1 MGAGGEAGGREAG
14 LTAALARFL
23 AQSRWEDV
31 PAAIRHEG
39 KRGILNAL
47 GCILAGRDDPAVAIA
62 RKVFPLEDALIDAAA
77 ATAHDYDDTH
87 LPTVIHATPPVA
99 AVVLSIARKQKVSG
113 AELLHAF
120 VLGVETSCRMGN
132 AVMPGHY
139 ERGWHITST
148 CGVFGA
154 TAAAA
159 KLLRLDQ
166 RRMASALGIA
176 ATQAS
181 GLVEVLGSMARVLN
195 AGFAARNGLAA
206 ARLAAGGFEGPRAP
220 IEGLRGFV
228 NVFGG
233 NADLSQLAQQLGE
246 HWEMRQVAYKP
257 YPSGVVLHALIDACL
272 EHREKLRIA
281 QSIQVHLSPLAV
293 ERTDRPEPRN
303 AIEARLSAQHA
314 VAVALLHGEAG
325 LAQFSDAAAVDREVQ
340 ALRRRVGVTGDPVS
354 TKWRR
359 ASAPTG
365 PSSSRPRRDR
375 WMTRGWRPNSRAS
388 QARKPLDFSKPSAR
402 SRPWTGSRYPDC
414 RSFRQTARF
423 SGGAAC
429 FSSFSV
435 VFVTC

>member
-1 MGAGGEAGGREAG
+1 MGAGREAGGREAG

-23 AQSRWEDV
+23 ARSRWEDI
-31 PAAIRHEG
+31 PAAIGHEG
-39 KRGILNAL
+39 KRGLLNAL
-47 GCILAGRDDPAVAIA
+47 GCILAGRDDPAISIV
-62 RKVFPLEDALIDAAA
+62 RSVFPLEDALIDAAA

-99 AVVLSIARKQKVSG
+99 AAVLSIARKQEVSG

-132 AVMPGHY
+132 AVTPGHY

-154 TAAAA
+154 AAAA
-159 KLLRLDQ
+159 ARLLRLDERQ
-166 RRMASALGIA
+166 TAAALGIA
-176 ATQAS
+176 ATQAC

-206 ARLAAGGFEGPRAP
+206 ARLAAAGFEGPRAP

-233 NADLSQLAQQLGE
+233 NADLSQLTQRLGE
-246 HWEMRQVAYKP
+246 HWEMKQLAYKP

-272 EHREKLRIA
+272 EHREALGEALKVG
-281 QSIQVHLSPLAV
+281 QSIEVQLHPLAI

-314 VAVALLHGEAG
+314 AAVALLRGEAG
-325 LAQFSDAAAVDREVQ
+325 LEQFSDAAALDGEVR
-340 ALRRRVGVTGDPVS
+340 ALRRRFGLAADPRLD
-354 TKWRR
+354 KMAARIR
-359 ASAPTG
+359 AGAALIEAPA
-365 PSSSRPRRDR
+365 SRPMDDARLEAKF
-375 WMTRGWRPNSRAS
+375 SRLAGAHA
-388 QARKPLDFSKPSAR
+388 ARLLETVR
-402 SRPWTGSRYPDC
+402 SLETLERVSLP
-414 RSFRQTARF
+414 
-423 SGGAAC
+423 
-429 FSSFSV
+429 
-435 VFVTC
+435 

>member
-1 MGAGGEAGGREAG
+1 MGAGREAGGREAG

-23 AQSRWEDV
+23 ARSRWEDI
-31 PAAIRHEG
+31 PAAIGHEG
-39 KRGILNAL
+39 KRGLLNAL
-47 GCILAGRDDPAVAIA
+47 GCILAGRDDPAISIV
-62 RKVFPLEDALIDAAA
+62 RSVFPLEDALIDAAA

-99 AVVLSIARKQKVSG
+99 AAVLSIARKQEVSG

-132 AVMPGHY
+132 AVTPGHY

-154 TAAAA
+154 AAAA
-159 KLLRLDQ
+159 ARLLRLDERQ
-166 RRMASALGIA
+166 TAAALGIA
-176 ATQAS
+176 ATQAC

-206 ARLAAGGFEGPRAP
+206 ARLAAAGFEGPRAP

-233 NADLSQLAQQLGE
+233 NADLSQLTQRLGE
-246 HWEMRQVAYKP
+246 HWEMKQLAYKP

-272 EHREKLRIA
+272 EHREALGEALKVG
-281 QSIQVHLSPLAV
+281 QSIEVQLHPLAI

-314 VAVALLHGEAG
+314 AAVALLRGEAG
-325 LAQFSDAAAVDREVQ
+325 LEQFSDAAALDGEVR
-340 ALRRRVGVTGDPVS
+340 ALRRRFGLAADPS
-354 TKWRR
+354 LDKMAARIR
-359 ASAPTG
+359 AGAALIEAPA
-365 PSSSRPRRDR
+365 SRPMDDARLEAKF
-375 WMTRGWRPNSRAS
+375 SRLAGAHA
-388 QARKPLDFSKPSAR
+388 ARLLETVR
-402 SRPWTGSRYPDC
+402 SLETLERVSLP
-414 RSFRQTARF
+414 
-423 SGGAAC
+423 
-429 FSSFSV
+429 
-435 VFVTC
+435 

>member
-1 MGAGGEAGGREAG
+1 MGADREASGREAG
-14 LTAALARFL
+14 LNPFPTTETLSRFL
-23 AQSRWEDV
+23 AESRWEGI

-39 KRGILNAL
+39 KRGLLNAL
-47 GCILAGRDDPAVAIA
+47 GCILAGREDPAVAIV
-62 RKVFPLEDALIDAAA
+62 RRVFPLEDALIDAAA

-99 AVVLSIARKQKVSG
+99 AAVLSIARKQKVSG

-120 VLGVETSCRMGN
+120 VLGVETTCRMGN

-159 KLLRLDQ
+159 KLLRLDERQ
-166 RRMASALGIA
+166 VASALGIA

-206 ARLAAGGFEGPRAP
+206 ARLAAAGFEGPRAP

-233 NADLSQLAQQLGE
+233 SADLPQLTQRLGE
-246 HWEMRQVAYKP
+246 RWEMERVAYKP

-272 EHREKLRIA
+272 EHRERLRIA
-281 QSIQVHLSPLAV
+281 QSIEVHLNPLAI
-293 ERTDRPEPRN
+293 ERTDRPDPRN
-303 AIEARLSAQHA
+303 SIEARLSAQHA

-325 LAQFSDAAAVDREVQ
+325 LAQFSDAAAVDGEVQ
-340 ALRRRVGVTGDPVS
+340 ALRRRIVVAADARLD
-354 TKWRR
+354 KMAARIR
-359 ASAPTG
+359 ADGAVIEAPE
-365 PSSSRPRRDR
+365 SRPMDDARLEAKFARLA
-375 WMTRGWRPNSRAS
+375 GA
-388 QARKPLDFSKPSAR
+388 QAAR
-402 SRPWTGSRYPDC
+402 LLEIV
-414 RSFRQTARF
+414 RSMETLERV
-423 SGGAAC
+423 SPP
-429 FSSFSV
+429 
-435 VFVTC
+435 

>member
-14 LTAALARFL
+14 LTPALARFL

-39 KRGILNAL
+39 RRGILNAL
-47 GCILAGRDDPAVAIA
+47 GCILAGRDDPAIAIV

-99 AVVLSIARKQKVSG
+99 AAVLSIARKQKVSG

-159 KLLRLDQ
+159 KLLRLDERQ
-166 RRMASALGIA
+166 VASALGIA

-206 ARLAAGGFEGPRAP
+206 ARLAAAGFEGPRAP

-233 NADLSQLAQQLGE
+233 SADLPQLTQRLGE
-246 HWEMRQVAYKP
+246 RWEMERVAYKP

-272 EHREKLRIA
+272 EHRERLRIA
-281 QSIQVHLSPLAV
+281 QSIEVHLNPLAI
-293 ERTDRPEPRN
+293 ERTDRPDPRN
-303 AIEARLSAQHA
+303 SIEARLSAQHA

-325 LAQFSDAAAVDREVQ
+325 LAQFSDAAAVDGEVQ
-340 ALRRRVGVTGDPVS
+340 ALRRRIVVAADARLD
-354 TKWRR
+354 KMAARIR
-359 ASAPTG
+359 ADGAVIEAPE
-365 PSSSRPRRDR
+365 SRPMDDARLEAKFARIA
-375 WMTRGWRPNSRAS
+375 GA
-388 QARKPLDFSKPSAR
+388 QAAR
-402 SRPWTGSRYPDC
+402 LLEIV
-414 RSFRQTARF
+414 RSMETLERV
-423 SGGAAC
+423 SPP
-429 FSSFSV
+429 
-435 VFVTC
+435 